1 MTKKNNN
8 AASKGNITIIVL
20 IIGMIV
26 ILATSAMISFMI
38 RDIKFTKLD
47 ENKLRALNFS
57 EAGIS
62 YMYSEI
68 DKYYS
73 GETASLP
80 FGPYPE
86 EYTGSIE
93 SGEGSFTVSYE
104 VYPADSSSLVSG
116 YAITSKGMDKSGVK
130 RTVRVNVLTFNI
142 FNFLYSQ
149 DSLNY
154 GDIVPSGTT
163 IDGPF
168 FTNSDLNLRGR
179 ATFLEGP
186 LMVGGSMVLGGNSAL
201 GEEGNLI
208 DLFLG
213 GSFEDVNGTPIKPP
227 FSSYSNVF
235 VDDFCNNLIDLSM
248 LNISDDYVNSLID
261 NYGAL
266 EIPGD
271 LYIKDGAVVPE
282 IVGNT
287 DNYMYFSPDGILHIK
302 GNIVVRGNIDIGKT
316 SGEKFTINYQG
327 KAKLVA
333 TGNINVNTQVIPV
346 NDLNYFPGED
356 LLILVSQTG
365 IYIKERNP
373 KSPSYSNPNIAAMM
387 ISSNLLKTEENTVVR
402 GGLISG
408 TIELDNNTYVYYEPD
423 IGSSL
428 PEGMPETSNIIFAG
442 SWQEIQNQ

>member
-8 AASKGNITIIVL
+8 TASKGNVTIIVL

-26 ILATSAMISFMI
+26 IFATSAMISFMI

-47 ENKLRALNFS
+47 ENKLRALNFA

-62 YMYSEI
+62 YMCSEI

-80 FGPYPE
+80 FEPYPE

-104 VYPADSSSLVSG
+104 VYPADSGSLVSG
-116 YAITSKGMDKSGVK
+116 YAITSKGMDKSGVM

-142 FNFLYSQ
+142 FNFLYSEN
-149 DSLNY
+149 SLNY

-186 LMVGGSMVLGGNSAL
+186 LMVSGSIVLGGNSAI
-201 GEEGNLI
+201 GEEGNPI

-235 VDDFCNNLIDLSM
+235 IDDFCNNLIGLSM
-248 LNISDDYVNSLID
+248 LNISDDYINNLVV

-266 EIPGD
+266 EVPGD

-287 DNYMYFSPDGILHIK
+287 DNYMYFSHGVLNIK
-302 GNIVVRGNIDIGKT
+302 GNIVVYGNVDIGKT
-316 SGEKFTINYQG
+316 SGNKFTIKYHG

-333 TGNINVNTQVIPV
+333 TGDINVNTQVIPDS
-346 NDLNYFPGED
+346 NLNYFPEED
-356 LLILVSQTG
+356 LLILISQTG
-365 IYIKERNP
+365 IYVKERNP
-373 KSPSYSNPNIAAMM
+373 KSPSYTNPNIAAMM
-387 ISSNLLKTEENTVVR
+387 ISSNLIKTEENTVVR

-442 SWQEIQNQ
+442 NWQEIQSQ